1 MLITTNNQQPACNL
15 TRFSPTSK
23 LYVMENQQSEAGYP
37 RAPELLHLFAGT
49 CLFKPEKLP
58 YTLRRGLRVLL
69 IKDRQRPAF
78 AVTGDQHGVAD
89 FEA

>member
-1 MLITTNNQQPACNL
+1 MTGPHTRPLTFIRKKERRFRRQKNQRYPALVYGNIDKS
-15 TRFSPTSK
+15 R
-23 LYVMENQQSEAGYP
+23 
-37 RAPELLHLFAGT
+37 